1 MSNLLRKLPVLAAL
15 ALSFT
20 LSLPAFAGA
29 ASDALKT
36 KHTALTDL
44 VSRPKT
50 AESERK
56 IDEVFDE
63 VFDYDS
69 LAKATLKDSWDDR
82 SPAERSDFSALL
94 KELVRNAY
102 RRNIK
107 KTLGYGVEYVS
118 ELDGEAGKVVHTV
131 ATNSHNKREDP
142 VNIDYVLHQVNG
154 TWRIADI
161 VTEGSSLVR
170 NYRNQF
176 RKVIQKHS
184 FEELLKR
191 MKAKRD
197 KGGDVD

>member
-1 MSNLLRKLPVLAAL
+1 MSNLFRKLPGLAAL

-29 ASDALKT
+29 ASDTLKA

-50 AESERK
+50 TENEHK

-82 SPAERSDFSALL
+82 SPAERADFSALL

-118 ELDGEAGKVVHTV
+118 ELDGDAGKVVHTV
-131 ATNSHNKREDP
+131 ATNAHNKREDP
-142 VNIDYVLHQVNG
+142 VSIDYVLHQVNG
-154 TWRIADI
+154 TWRIGDI

-197 KGGDVD
+197 KGGDVN

>member
-1 MSNLLRKLPVLAAL
+1 MINILRKVPVLAAL
-15 ALSFT
+15 TLTLT

-29 ASDALKT
+29 ATDTLKA
-36 KHTALTDL
+36 KHSALTDL
-44 VSRPKT
+44 VGRAKT
-50 AESERK
+50 SDNEQK
-56 IDEVFDE
+56 IDAVFDE

-69 LAKATLKDSWDDR
+69 LAKATLKDSWDER
-82 SPAERSDFSALL
+82 SPAERAEFSALL

-107 KTLGYGVEYVS
+107 KTLGYGVAYVS
-118 ELDGEAGKVVHTV
+118 ELEGEAGKVVHTV
-131 ATNSHNKREDP
+131 ATNTHNKREDP
-142 VNIDYVLHQVNG
+142 VSIDYVLHQVNG
-154 TWRIADI
+154 TWRVSDI